1 MRPFPCNPRLPLLR
15 KANSTTNAVSADP
28 ALDQEWGLD
37 DDTESDNL
45 ADDFEVKMEEV
56 PFRGSESDRPKTLR
70 LDFS

>member
-1 MRPFPCNPRLPLLR
+1 
-15 KANSTTNAVSADP
+15 
-28 ALDQEWGLD
+28 LDQEWGLD

-56 PFRGSESDRPKTLR
+56 PFLGSESDRPKTLR